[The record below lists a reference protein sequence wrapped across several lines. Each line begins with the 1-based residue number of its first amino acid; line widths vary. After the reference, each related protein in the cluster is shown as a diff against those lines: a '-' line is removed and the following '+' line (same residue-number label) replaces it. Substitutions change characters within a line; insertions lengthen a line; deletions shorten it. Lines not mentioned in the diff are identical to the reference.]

1 MKLDFEKIE
10 NAITNEK
17 QFKDMLG
24 KTIQIKDVISF
35 IKRGYDAFHI
45 GVVTGFT
52 PAGFRIYDLDLNK
65 NVQQGYYGKN
75 RFLIINNEAKYN
87 EDIKSKIENID
98 FQHVKKNFVSRYFCL
113 MQFKKYSEAEI
124 VEKFKKENINSPDE
138 QFNGIL
144 KFNWV
149 EFKTDCK
156 VESVKNALKKLVI
169 ENKNLSDWYLYTK
182 NGFVTVSEL
191 TEKDKPVFCAYPH
204 VFNKSLYYG
213 NRQPAD
219 YYINSN
225 NSNVIKSAFYDAYH
239 KGYRMENVINRYSSY
254 YKFDKQL
261 INDVQEFCKK
271 DEVNV

>member
-17 QFKDMLG
+17 HFKDMFD
-24 KTIQIKDVISF
+24 KTIQIKDVISY
-35 IKRGYDAFHI
+35 IKYGSNSFHI

-52 PAGFRIYDLDLNK
+52 PSGFRIYDLTLNK
-65 NVQQGYYGKN
+65 NVQQGYFDKY

-87 EDIKSKIENID
+87 EDIKSKIEKID
-98 FQHVKKNFVSRYFCL
+98 FQQAKKNFVSRYFCL
-113 MQFKKYSEAEI
+113 MQIKKYSEEEIAE
-124 VEKFKKENINSPDE
+124 KLKKENIDSQGE

-144 KFNWV
+144 TFNWV

-169 ENKNLSDWYLYTK
+169 ENKSLSDWYLYTK
-182 NGFVTVSEL
+182 NGFIEVSEL
-191 TEKDKPVFCAYPH
+191 TEKDRPLFCAYPY

-213 NRQPAD
+213 NREPID

-225 NSNVIKSAFYDAYH
+225 NLNVIKSVSYDI
-239 KGYRMENVINRYSSY
+239 YRKEYKMENILNGYTTY

-261 INDVQEFCKK
+261 IHDVKEFWQKMR
-271 DEVNV
+271 